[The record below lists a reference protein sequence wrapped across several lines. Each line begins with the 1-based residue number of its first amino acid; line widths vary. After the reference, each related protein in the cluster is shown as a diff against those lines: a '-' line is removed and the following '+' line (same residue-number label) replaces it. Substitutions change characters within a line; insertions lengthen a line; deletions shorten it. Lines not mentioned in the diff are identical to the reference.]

1 MNETDTRAELIEPQ
15 LKASGW
21 GIGEAR
27 ILREYFINAGEIKV
41 GGIRDKQ
48 LKADFVLVYKNRK
61 LAVIEA
67 KSDELEVGE
76 GVAQAKS
83 YASKLKLDYTYATNG
98 REIYEIALKTGFE
111 NEQLVSRFPTPDEL
125 WQRTFGEVNEWQA
138 KFNAVPFE
146 NVYTDSQQRY
156 YQEIAVN
163 KVMEAIAGNKNRVLL
178 TLATG
183 TGKTFIAFQIAW
195 KLFKAKWTLQKD
207 SKRTPRILFLADRNI
222 LANQAKLDFGCFN
235 DDALVRI
242 NPAQIAKR
250 GEVPKNGSVFFTI
263 FQTFMSGPDKQPYF
277 GEYEPDFFDLVI
289 IDECHRGG
297 ANDESNWRDILN
309 YFNPAVQLGLTATPK
324 RNENT
329 DTYEYFGEPVYK
341 YSLKEGIQDG
351 FLTPFKVKRMQSN
364 IDEYVYTSDDEVLD
378 GEVEAGKV
386 YTEKDF
392 NTKIIIPERERARVR
407 EMLDVIDRNEKT
419 IVFCANQAHAA
430 EIREAI
436 NQEVKPS
443 NPDYCVRITANDG
456 EEGETF
462 LRRFQDNDN
471 LIPTILTTSQKLSTG
486 VNARNVR
493 NIVLL
498 RPVNNM
504 IEFKQIIGRGT
515 RLFEG
520 KSYFT
525 IVDFVNASQRF
536 YDDDWDGE
544 PLDPEPVVKPEPKN
558 PGEPKEPKNSD
569 DTGDSEPKERKIRI
583 KLADGKIREIQTI
596 RTTTFFVDGKP
607 ISAEDFLKRLFNTL
621 NLPEFFGSEEEL
633 RTLWANPVTRNEL
646 LRKLMEHGCG
656 KGDLLKLQELIDAEN
671 SDLFDVLEFISYSR
685 KPITRSDRV
694 AKAEDKIYAFLNEK
708 QRAFVN
714 FVLGNYIKAGVDEL
728 DIDKLSPALVSKFGG
743 IYEAQRELGNVDDI
757 KRLFVDFQRHLYI
770 QKTA

>member
-1 MNETDTRAELIEPQ
+1 MNETDTRAEFIDPQ
-15 LKASGW
+15 LKEAGW

-27 ILREYFINAGEIKV
+27 IQREYYINDGEIKV
-41 GGIRDKQ
+41 GGIRASK
-48 LKADFVLVYKNRK
+48 LKADYVLSYRNRK
-61 LAVIEA
+61 LAVVEA

-83 YASKLKLDYTYATNG
+83 YADKLKLAYTYSANG
-98 REIYEIALKTGFE
+98 REIYEIVLKAGHE
-111 NEQLVSRFPTPDEL
+111 SEGLVSKFPTPDEL
-125 WQRTFGEVNEWQA
+125 WDRTFGEINEWKA
-138 KFNAVPFE
+138 KFNAIPFE
-146 NVYTDSQQRY
+146 NVFNEPHQRY

-163 KVMEAIAGNKNRVLL
+163 RVTDAIADGKNRILL

-183 TGKTFIAFQIAW
+183 TGKTSIAFQIAW
-195 KLFKAKWTLQKD
+195 KLFKARWNLQKD
-207 SKRTPRILFLADRNI
+207 GLRAPRILFLADRNI
-222 LANQAKLDFGCFN
+222 LAYQAKLDFRSFN

-242 NPAQIAKR
+242 LPSQIAAR

-263 FQTFMSGPDKQPYF
+263 FQTFMSGPDKKPYF

-297 ANDESNWRDILN
+297 ANNESTWREILN
-309 YFNPAVQLGLTATPK
+309 YFKPAVQLGLTATPK

-329 DTYEYFGEPVYK
+329 DTYEYFGEPVYT

-351 FLTPFKVKRMQSN
+351 FLTPFKVKRIQTT
-364 IDEYVYTSDDEVLD
+364 IDEYVYTPDDEVID
-378 GEVEAGKV
+378 GEVEEGKV

-392 NTKIIIPERERARVR
+392 NRNIIIPERERVRVK
-407 EMLDVIDRNEKT
+407 EMLNVIDRNKKT
-419 IVFCANQAHAA
+419 IVFCANQEHAA
-430 EIREAI
+430 VIRDLI

-443 NPDYCVRITANDG
+443 NVDYCVRVTANDG
-456 EEGETF
+456 AGGEQF
-462 LRRFQDNDN
+462 LRRFQDNEN
-471 LIPTILTTSQKLSTG
+471 KIPTILTTSQKLSTG

-498 RPVNNM
+498 RPVDNM

-544 PLDPEPVVKPEPKN
+544 PMEPEPVIKNPPIVKPPSPPDPEGPAGPEP
-558 PGEPKEPKNSD
+558 EV
-569 DTGDSEPKERKIRI
+569 ERKLKI
-583 KLADGKIREIQTI
+583 KLADGKVREIQTM
-596 RTTTFFVDGKP
+596 RSTMFFVDGKA

-621 NLPEFFGSEEEL
+621 NLPEFFGSEAEL
-633 RTLWANPVTRNEL
+633 RRLWANPITRTEL
-646 LRKLMEHGCG
+646 LQKLMEHGCG
-656 KGDLLKLQELIDAEN
+656 KEDLLKLQEMIAAEN
-671 SDLFDVLEFISYSR
+671 SDLFDVLEYISYSR
-685 KPITRSDRV
+685 KPISRADRV
-694 AKAEDKIYAFLNEK
+694 VNAEQKIYAFLNDK
-708 QRAFVN
+708 QWAFIN

-728 DIDKLSPALVSKFGG
+728 DIEKLSPALISKYGG
-743 IYEAQRELGNVDDI
+743 VYEAQQELGNVDDI
-757 KRLFVDFQRHLYI
+757 KRIFVEFQQYLYDE
-770 QKTA
+770 KVA

>member
-1 MNETDTRAELIEPQ
+1 MNETDTRAEFIDPQ
-15 LKASGW
+15 LKEAGW

-27 ILREYFINAGEIKV
+27 IQREYYINAGEIKV
-41 GGIRDKQ
+41 GGIRASK
-48 LKADFVLVYKNRK
+48 LKADYVLSYRNRK
-61 LAVIEA
+61 LAVVEA

-83 YASKLKLDYTYATNG
+83 YADKLKLAYTYAANG
-98 REIYEIALKTGFE
+98 REIYEIVLKAGHE
-111 NEQLVSRFPTPDEL
+111 SEGLVSKFPTPDEL
-125 WQRTFGEVNEWQA
+125 WDRTFGEINEWKA
-138 KFNAVPFE
+138 KFNAIPFE
-146 NVYTDSQQRY
+146 NVFNEPHQRY

-163 KVMEAIAGNKNRVLL
+163 RVTDAIADGKSRILL

-183 TGKTFIAFQIAW
+183 TGKTSIAFQIAW
-195 KLFKAKWTLQKD
+195 KLFKARWNLQKD
-207 SKRTPRILFLADRNI
+207 GLRAPRILFLADRNI
-222 LANQAKLDFGCFN
+222 LANQAKLDFGSFK

-242 NPAQIAKR
+242 LPSQITAR

-263 FQTFMSGPDKQPYF
+263 FQTFMSGPDKKPYF

-297 ANDESNWRDILN
+297 ANNESTWREILN
-309 YFNPAVQLGLTATPK
+309 YFKPAVQLGLTATPK

-329 DTYEYFGEPVYK
+329 DTYEYFGEPVYT

-351 FLTPFKVKRMQSN
+351 FLTPFKVKRIQTT
-364 IDEYVYTSDDEVLD
+364 IDEYVYTADDEVLD
-378 GEVEAGKV
+378 GEVEEGKV

-392 NTKIIIPERERARVR
+392 NRNIIIPERERVRVK
-407 EMLDVIDRNEKT
+407 EMLNVIDRNEKT
-419 IVFCANQAHAA
+419 IVFCANQEHAA
-430 EIREAI
+430 VIRDLI

-443 NPDYCVRITANDG
+443 NVDYCVRVTANDG
-456 EEGETF
+456 AGGEQF
-462 LRRFQDNDN
+462 LRRFQDNEN
-471 LIPTILTTSQKLSTG
+471 KIPTILTTSQKLSTG

-498 RPVNNM
+498 RPVDNM

-544 PLDPEPVVKPEPKN
+544 PIEPEPVIKNPPIVKPPSSPGPEAGPEPVV
-558 PGEPKEPKNSD
+558 
-569 DTGDSEPKERKIRI
+569 ERKLKI
-583 KLADGKIREIQTI
+583 KLADGKVREIQTM
-596 RTTTFFVDGKP
+596 RSTMFFVDGKA

-621 NLPEFFGSEEEL
+621 NLPEFFGSEAEL
-633 RTLWANPVTRNEL
+633 RRLWANPITRTEL
-646 LRKLMEHGCG
+646 LQKLMEHGCG
-656 KGDLLKLQELIDAEN
+656 KEDLLKLQEMIAAEN
-671 SDLFDVLEFISYSR
+671 SDLFDVLEYISYSR
-685 KPITRSDRV
+685 KPISRADRV
-694 AKAEDKIYAFLNEK
+694 VNAEQKIYAFLNDK
-708 QRAFVN
+708 QRAFIN

-728 DIDKLSPALVSKFGG
+728 DIEKLSPALISKYGG
-743 IYEAQRELGNVDDI
+743 VYEAQQELGNVDDI
-757 KRLFVDFQRHLYI
+757 KRVFVEFQQYLYDE
-770 QKTA
+770 KVA